1 MPPPPKNTNNPPLAP
16 WTNSAITGFV
26 MAKTLAATPSDQP
39 PEEGAHH
46 YSELISW
53 PVLFLAACL
62 AVCSFSSALRVA
74 RRPVL
79 AQTAMIVTVPFRVGA
94 ILSLRHGIQ
103 EQRDRTP
110 VPSLVELAGLK
121 TDRSQR
127 DTDAKSRQSEILAL
141 RAEAEA
147 KAKKSTGAQSEKN
160 EIEKNTE
167 YIGQIPLLVDAIK
180 ATYKASIDYKL
191 DVMGTAGTLPP
202 LPSMEE
208 KEWLPIGM
216 KADDA
221 LKKAKDAGPKLS
233 QWTVQKIDADAA
245 KALEVATGTEADL
258 KDADRLIDEAK
269 IELDKFL
276 ASKAQLKQ

>member
-1 MPPPPKNTNNPPLAP
+1 
-16 WTNSAITGFV
+16 